1 MSMWKSLIL
10 VAGLA
15 ASSAAVAA
23 PARLT
28 DTQFLQLSRCRALV
42 ASAELGGGDPKPID
56 AVLKT
61 ESRGREPYIADKAQ
75 SLQDEAASA
84 ARHAGAERKARLVAE
99 RDGVCQSLMGAQ
111 TSVAGGTPAN
121 RAVN

>member
-15 ASSAAVAA
+15 ASTSAVAA
-23 PARLT
+23 PTRLT

-42 ASAELGGGDPKPID
+42 ASAELGGGDLKAID
-56 AVLKT
+56 AVLKS
-61 ESRGREPYIADKAQ
+61 EGRGREPYITDKAQ
-75 SLQDEAASA
+75 SLQDEAVRA
-84 ARHAGAERKARLVAE
+84 ARHPSADRKARLIAE
-99 RDGVCQSLMGAQ
+99 RDGVCQSLMGPQ
-111 TSVAGGTPAN
+111 TSVAGGTPAK